1 MNTQMQ
7 RTLAMW
13 RGPLLV
19 WLILMLLV
27 VLTYSA
33 AVSALP
39 GAWKTVIHFVV
50 VAIQVTLIGVFFM
63 DLSRAQGLQRLAA
76 VAGLYWL
83 AIMFVLAFNDY
94 QSRPLSS
101 PCDVPAF
108 TAASDQCASPVR

>member
-1 MNTQMQ
+1 MNAQMR

-13 RGPLLV
+13 RGPILV

-27 VLTYSA
+27 VATYAA

-50 VAIQVTLIGVFFM
+50 VAVQVTLIGVFFM
-63 DLSRAQGLQRLAA
+63 DLRRAQGLPRLAA
-76 VAGLYWL
+76 VAGFYWL
-83 AIMFVLAFNDY
+83 FIMFVLAFNDY

-101 PCDVPAF
+101 PCDAPAF
-108 TAASDQCASPVR
+108 AAASGQCASPVR